1 MIIPGLTD
9 VDLSAMA
16 NMSIEE
22 LNDLETLANERA
34 KEFQMQLEAIQ
45 GIGGVSKE
53 HASQFKAVLP
63 PQIVMESFTAQVTH
77 TNYQVAVESLTVATG
92 LIQAVCESLQGLKAR
107 MGEADPQI
115 TEDDHAPVK
124 LAIEAIRNA

>member
-53 HASQFKAVLP
+53 HAVQFKAVLP

-92 LIQAVCESLQGLKAR
+92 LIKAVCESLQSLKTR
-107 MGEADPQI
+107 MGEPEAEI
-115 TEDDHAPVK
+115 TEEDHAPVK